1 MNTLLKLVGDALTEL
16 FPERNVAV
24 LPYADFVAENW
35 PVKSVLVMPG
45 GWGWQRTSRGG
56 LVRELLVGVIFCD
69 QIENET
75 DLQSLDIDLN
85 LAVTSLFLDE
95 NEVLGDYSCKEV
107 EGIPAAELNPALVDN
122 WFQAIRFTFVQ

>member
-1 MNTLLKLVGDALTEL
+1 MTLTEL

-56 LVRELLVGVIFCD
+56 LVREFSVGVVFLD
-69 QIENET
+69 RIEHET

-85 LAVTSLFLDE
+85 IAATALFLDE

-107 EGIPAAELNPALVDN
+107 EGIPAAELNPASVEH
-122 WFQAIRFTFVQ
+122 WCQAIRLTFVR